1 MGVHIGLGQISQPL
15 LSCWRDCITGA
26 YSTVDFPL
34 CLFDLSIF
42 KQMVEVGNDTARR
55 DMDGAL
61 CPGIDELRDVVAE
74 ACLFVDA
81 GKRQQFCEGSL
92 HVFMCVHGVPP

>member
-15 LSCWRDCITGA
+15 SSCWRDRITGA

-42 KQMVEVGNDTARR
+42 
-55 DMDGAL
+55 
-61 CPGIDELRDVVAE
+61 
-74 ACLFVDA
+74 
-81 GKRQQFCEGSL
+81 
-92 HVFMCVHGVPP
+92 